1 MKRVLKIIHTSDV
14 HLTDEAGG
22 ELVRG
27 AFTRVVDATLETRAD
42 IFLIAGDLF
51 DHNEIKRS
59 TVDYV
64 YAELSRVC
72 CPTVIIVGNHDCW
85 DERSIMKRM
94 DFRKAG
100 AHVTLLDEPDG
111 ARVTFPDLHATVWG
125 RC

>member
-1 MKRVLKIIHTSDV
+1 MKRALKIIHTSDV

-22 ELVRG
+22 ERVRA
-27 AFTRVVDATLETRAD
+27 AFTRVIDTVWDTRAD

-51 DHNEIKRS
+51 DNNEIKRG

-64 YAELSRVC
+64 YAELSRVR

-85 DERSIMKRM
+85 DDRSIMKRM

-100 AHVTLLDEPDG
+100 VHVTLLDEPEG
-111 ARVTFPDLHATVWG
+111 ARVTF
-125 RC
+125 